1 MKRREVWRKVLE
13 REVQCWRAVPAA
25 ELEAAVRGNR
35 AYEVEFEAKSYQVE
49 IEVLENT
56 DRAIRVMV
64 AVDDGSLPASILPAT
79 DDFIVN
85 KPG

>member
-1 MKRREVWRKVLE
+1 LARRTGGGAGSCRA
-13 REVQCWRAVPAA
+13 REPRLQ
-25 ELEAAVRGNR
+25 
-35 AYEVEFEAKSYQVE
+35 VEFEAKSYQVE

-79 DDFIVN
+79 DDFHCEQA
-85 KPG
+85 G